1 MPELPE
7 VRTFAS
13 YLEKQIVN
21 YKIVN
26 TKLFVEKSNRTKIKI
41 DSLKNETIKEIS
53 AKGKYLIFIA
63 NNYFL
68 FFHLRL
74 EGKLFVHKEYS
85 RSARTLATF
94 ELSKG
99 KTSKILAF
107 EDFRKFGTIDIF
119 EKTNDMYSLSI
130 FKNIGKEPWDIDKKT
145 FIEKI
150 IKSKKDVKSYLLDQK
165 NILGLG
171 NIYVDEVLFHSRVMP
186 TRKCIDLTKK
196 EAELILD
203 ESIRILK
210 QAIKAGGSS
219 IRSYAVQGEQGKFQD
234 LLKVHTKEGQ
244 ICWKDNRVKKIKVGG
259 RGTYYCPG
267 YQK

>member
-13 YLEKQIVN
+13 YLEKQIIN
-21 YKIVN
+21 YKIVD

-41 DSLKNETIKEIS
+41 DSLVNEQIKEIS
-53 AKGKYLIFIA
+53 AKGKYLIFA
-63 NNYFL
+63 TDNYFM

-74 EGKLFVHKEYS
+74 EGKLFVHDKYT
-85 RSARTLATF
+85 RSARTLAYF
-94 ELSKG
+94 NLSKG
-99 KTSKILAF
+99 KTNKILAF

-130 FKNIGKEPWDIDKKT
+130 FKNIGKEPWDIDKKL
-145 FIEKI
+145 FVEKI

-186 TRKCIDLTKK
+186 TRKCNELTKN
-196 EAELILD
+196 EASLILD

-210 QAIKAGGSS
+210 LAIKAGGSS

-244 ICWKDNRVKKIKVGG
+244 VCWKNNKVQKIKVGG
-259 RGTYYCPG
+259 RGTHYCPG
-267 YQK
+267 FQK